1 MAATREFM
9 RKSGSEFGGF
19 LSKAGQ
25 FKEWG
30 QVEKERV
37 FRGFGSVCL
46 QKINHFHWRL
56 HFSGFNSRIGK
67 RRAFCD
73 FF

>member
-19 LSKAGQ
+19 LRKAGQ

-30 QVEKERV
+30 KVEKERL
-37 FRGFGSVCL
+37 FRGIGSVCL
-46 QKINHFHWRL
+46 QTINHFHLRF
-56 HFSGFNSRIGK
+56 HFRGFNLRIGK
-67 RRAFCD
+67 RSAF
-73 FF
+73 